1 MNLEQMRYIVVL
13 AEELHFGRTARR
25 LGLQQPT
32 LSQQVRKLEDEL
44 GVSLFDRTTREVSI
58 TAAGESF
65 VAEARR
71 ALHHVERAQ
80 LAARQT
86 GRGDVGELVLGFVGS
101 AVPELIPRLLRR
113 FRRVYPG
120 VELQVRELPSAR
132 QVEELLAGRI
142 DVGILHALSDNEI
155 PEGLT
160 SQEIIRDVLVAALPR
175 RHPLA
180 PVTPL
185 PTAKLAGEPFI
196 MFPRHMGPAL
206 HDRIT
211 GLTRAAGF
219 EIQVS
224 QEAGHMQT
232 IIGLVAAE
240 VGVSIVPRT
249 MAALRQPGVE
259 FRQLS
264 PRPEPLPIQLVWRRG
279 ETSPVVRNFRT
290 VLTADSANARGRQDS

>member
-1 MNLEQMRYIVVL
+1 M
-13 AEELHFGRTARR
+13 
-25 LGLQQPT
+25 
-32 LSQQVRKLEDEL
+32 
-44 GVSLFDRTTREVSI
+44 SI

-211 GLTRAAGF
+211 GLTRA
-219 EIQVS
+219 
-224 QEAGHMQT
+224 
-232 IIGLVAAE
+232 
-240 VGVSIVPRT
+240 
-249 MAALRQPGVE
+249 
-259 FRQLS
+259 
-264 PRPEPLPIQLVWRRG
+264 
-279 ETSPVVRNFRT
+279 
-290 VLTADSANARGRQDS
+290 

>member
-1 MNLEQMRYIVVL
+1 MNLEQMRYVVVL

-32 LSQQVRKLEDEL
+32 LSQRVRKLEDEL

-80 LAARQT
+80 LTARQT
-86 GRGDVGELVLGFVGS
+86 GRGDVGELSLGFVGS

-120 VELQVRELPSAR
+120 VELQLRELPSAR
-132 QVEELLAGRI
+132 QVDELLVGRI
-142 DVGILHALSDNEI
+142 DIGILHALDESEI
-155 PEGLT
+155 PEGLA
-160 SQEIIRDVLVAALPR
+160 SQEIFRDVLVAALPR

-180 PVTPL
+180 PTSPL

-196 MFPRHMGPAL
+196 MFPRRMGPAL

-211 GLTRAAGF
+211 SLTRAAGF
-219 EIQVS
+219 EVQVS
-224 QEAGHMQT
+224 QEAEHMQT

-240 VGVSIVPRT
+240 VGVSIVPGT

-259 FRQLS
+259 FRQLT
-264 PRPEPLPIQLVWRRG
+264 PRPEALPIQLVWRRG

-290 VLTADSANARGRQDS
+290 VLTTDAPAHRGRLDS

>member
-1 MNLEQMRYIVVL
+1 MNLEQLRCVVVL

-25 LGLQQPT
+25 LGIQQPT
-32 LSQQVRKLEDEL
+32 LSQHVRKLEDEL
-44 GVSLFDRTTREVSI
+44 GVTLFDRTTREVGI

-65 VAEARR
+65 VTEARR
-71 ALHHVERAQ
+71 ALHHVERAR
-80 LAARQT
+80 LTARRT
-86 GRGDVGELVLGFVGS
+86 GRGDVGELSLGFVGS

-132 QVEELLAGRI
+132 QIDELLAGRI
-142 DVGILHALSDNEI
+142 DAGIMHGLNENEM

-160 SQEIIRDVLVAALPR
+160 GQEIFRDVLVAALPR

-180 PVTPL
+180 PASPL

-196 MFPRHMGPAL
+196 LFPRRMGPAL

-219 EIQVS
+219 EVRVS

-259 FRQLS
+259 FRQLA

-290 VLTADSANARGRQDS
+290 LLTTDSATGRGRLDG

>member
-80 LAARQT
+80 LTARQT
-86 GRGDVGELVLGFVGS
+86 GRGDVGQLSLGFVGS

-132 QVEELLAGRI
+132 QVDELLAGRI
-142 DVGILHALSDNEI
+142 DVGILHALNESEI
-155 PEGLT
+155 QEGLT
-160 SQEIIRDVLVAALPR
+160 SQEIFRDVLVAALPR

-180 PVTPL
+180 LASPL
-185 PTAKLAGEPFI
+185 PTSKLAGEPFI
-196 MFPRHMGPAL
+196 MFPRRMGPSL

-211 GLTRAAGF
+211 SLTRAAGF
-219 EIQVS
+219 EVQVS

-259 FRQLS
+259 FRQLT
-264 PRPEPLPIQLVWRRG
+264 PQPEPLPIQLVWRRG

-290 VLTADSANARGRQDS
+290 ILTTDSSALRGRPDG